1 MKRKNMR
8 TDDFKSIRETAVKRV
23 CTFFIVSNDPYLNIT
38 QAGLNANRNFN
49 VNKFVTINYVDNKL
63 KNGFFR
69 DIGCEDF
76 QDEVLHRPEGSN
88 PKSVNST
95 FIYDLVRISKFV
107 GLKIKYE
114 NVFYIR
120 FKAPLDVGIVNL
132 SQTTNQFI
140 LTFRRK
146 TLKHGRL
153 ITENNENEAFVLESA
168 FPVANDF
175 KLRKNTMAKN
185 DNGEYEYTEEG
196 IIVHHPSDLHE
207 CIYKAITDG
216 QTVLPP
222 QINRFCY
229 NGADADVKNES
240 YFYNINYWSELL
252 ELVDTSSLKAIEP
265 GKNRQIYLVFDAKEK
280 IGVHIDA
287 IAEEDEE
294 YTIRN
299 IGGMLHPIGP
309 VRFVRKDTS
318 VFTIVF
324 TPKRIKDDY
333 NSEKFV
339 WTRVFPG
346 YPYVN
351 YLLDGLKE
359 GDIIYGSEVNARNLS
374 PIAPDKKKAS
384 SL

>member
-1 MKRKNMR
+1 
-8 TDDFKSIRETAVKRV
+8 
-23 CTFFIVSNDPYLNIT
+23 
-38 QAGLNANRNFN
+38 
-49 VNKFVTINYVDNKL
+49 
-63 KNGFFR
+63 
-69 DIGCEDF
+69 
-76 QDEVLHRPEGSN
+76 
-88 PKSVNST
+88 
-95 FIYDLVRISKFV
+95 
-107 GLKIKYE
+107 
-114 NVFYIR
+114 
-120 FKAPLDVGIVNL
+120 
-132 SQTTNQFI
+132 
-140 LTFRRK
+140 
-146 TLKHGRL
+146 
-153 ITENNENEAFVLESA
+153 
-168 FPVANDF
+168 
-175 KLRKNTMAKN
+175 MAKN

-359 GDIIYGSEVNARNLS
+359 LGIKPLIEIPGNKVPLFVPIYLDDRNTVRKRMFQREVFCPVHWPLEDLPLKKGAEMAQHELSLIVDQRYVKKDMDLIIN
-374 PIAPDKKKAS
+374 IIKK
-384 SL
+384 